1 MSDAGPPEMNEVP
14 TTSTRDPGDLRRR
27 LEVWIAGRLPADAE
41 PTVPPVESPA
51 ANGWSS
57 ETLLFDVE
65 WTDGGDRVPERL
77 VARVAPDPAAM
88 PVFPRYD
95 MAGQARIMS
104 TVSVVTDLPV
114 PAVRWVESDPA
125 VLGEPFFVMERIV
138 GDVPPDIP
146 PYDMGGWVLDATAE
160 QRGRLQRTTLEIL
173 SGLWPTTEHLDRFA
187 FVQFDWPGET
197 ALRRHLANEHHYWDW
212 IADGRHSALV
222 GRMSAWLE
230 AHWPRHEGPALL
242 SWGDSRYGNVMYRD
256 FEPVAVLDW
265 EMAGIAPP
273 ELDLAYLVYMHRY
286 FEAIAHRY
294 GLPGLPDLGD
304 LDAACTTYEAA
315 TGYAPRDMGF
325 YVVYNAFRHLLITI
339 RLNLRRMHF
348 GELVH
353 TEELDG
359 SIDPSHVALID
370 ELIAAAGGT

>member
-1 MSDAGPPEMNEVP
+1 MNDVP
-14 TTSTRDPGDLRRR
+14 TTSTRDPEDLRRR
-27 LEVWIAGRLPADAE
+27 LEGWIAGHLPAGAE
-41 PTVPPVESPA
+41 PTVPPIHSPGA
-51 ANGWSS
+51 TGWSS

-65 WTDGGDRVPERL
+65 WTERGDRATERL

-95 MAGQARIMS
+95 MPGQARIMS
-104 TVSVVTDLPV
+104 TVSAVTDLPV
-114 PAVRWVESDPA
+114 PAVRWVEPDPA
-125 VLGEPFFVMERIV
+125 VLGEPFFVMERID

-160 QRGRLQRTTLEIL
+160 QRSRLQRTTLDVL
-173 SGLWPTTEHLDRFA
+173 AGLWPTTEHLDRFA

-197 ALRRHLANEHHYWDW
+197 ALRRHLANERHYWDW

-222 GRMSAWLE
+222 ERMGVWLE
-230 AHWPRHEGPALL
+230 AHWPGHEGPALL
-242 SWGDSRYGNVMYRD
+242 SWGDSRYGNLMYRD

-273 ELDLAYLVYMHRY
+273 ELDLAYLLYMHRY

-294 GLPGLPDLGD
+294 GLPGLPDLAD
-304 LDAACTTYEAA
+304 VDAACTTYEAA

-359 SIDPSHVALID
+359 SIDQSHVDLID
-370 ELIAAAGGT
+370 ELIAAAGGR